1 MTFTSIDYD
10 KFRTL
15 RVTHVATRFAEL
27 IQDEANDELTPEQLF
42 LTAVDDALEQ
52 RRAHKVEKL
61 IRQAGF
67 PIPDATVAEV
77 DYREGRGITPVRMR
91 RYAAHDW
98 RADSMN
104 LLIIS
109 PTGGGKT
116 YLACAL
122 GITACQN
129 GHTVVYARMD
139 ELARR
144 LVIARSDGIAHRKL
158 LNELS
163 ETDLLI
169 IDDFLTVGID
179 SDATSD
185 LFAVLANREH
195 RLPTMI
201 ASQTGP
207 AHWVAE
213 LPDRVAADS
222 IVNRLANHAR
232 TINLGQIDMR
242 RLRHEHTR
250 ASEGYWE

>member
-1 MTFTSIDYD
+1 MSFTSIDYD
-10 KFRTL
+10 KFRAL
-15 RVTHVATRFAEL
+15 RVTHVATRLEEL
-27 IQDEANDELTPEQLF
+27 FSDETKDELTPEQLF
-42 LTAVDDALEQ
+42 LIAVDDALEA
-52 RRAHKVEKL
+52 RRAHKIDRL
-61 IRQAGF
+61 IRTAKF
-67 PIPDATVAEV
+67 PIPQASVAEI
-77 DYREGRGITPVRMR
+77 DYREGRGITPVRMK

-98 RADSMN
+98 SADPTN

-116 YLACAL
+116 YLVCAI
-122 GITACQN
+122 GIAACQN
-129 GHTVVYARMD
+129 GNTVTYARMD

-144 LVIARSDGIAHRKL
+144 LVITRADGIAHQKL

-163 ETDLLI
+163 NTDLLI

-179 SDATSD
+179 SDAASD
-185 LFAVLANREH
+185 LFAILANREH

-222 IVNRLANHAR
+222 IVNRLANNAR
-232 TINLGQIDMR
+232 TINLGEIDMR
-242 RLRHEHTR
+242 RHRQDQARTDK
-250 ASEGYWE
+250 AYWE

>member
-10 KFRTL
+10 KFRAL
-15 RVTHVATRFAEL
+15 RVTHVATRLEEL
-27 IQDEANDELTPEQLF
+27 IQDEANDTLTPEQLF

-52 RRAHKVEKL
+52 RRANQVEKL
-61 IRQAGF
+61 IRQAQF
-67 PIPDATVAEV
+67 PIPHATVAEV

-91 RYAAHDW
+91 RYAGHDW
-98 RADSMN
+98 RADPTN

-122 GITACQN
+122 GISACQN
-129 GHTVVYARMD
+129 GHAVLYARMD

-158 LNELS
+158 LTELS

-179 SDATSD
+179 SDAASD

-222 IVNRLANHAR
+222 IVNRLANQAR
-232 TINLGQIDMR
+232 TINVGQIDMR
-242 RLRHEHTR
+242 QLRQEQAR

>member
-1 MTFTSIDYD
+1 MFTSIDYD
-10 KFRTL
+10 KFRAL
-15 RVTHVATRFAEL
+15 RVTHVATRLEEL
-27 IQDEANDELTPEQLF
+27 IQDEGNDTLTPEQLF
-42 LTAVDDALEQ
+42 LTAVDDALES
-52 RRAHKVEKL
+52 RRINKVDKL
-61 IRQAGF
+61 IRQAAF
-67 PIPDATVAEV
+67 PIPGATVAEV
-77 DYREGRGITPVRMR
+77 DYRDGRGITPVRMR

-98 RADSMN
+98 RSDATN

-122 GITACQN
+122 AIGACQSE
-129 GHTVVYARMD
+129 HSVLYFRMD
-139 ELARR
+139 DVARR
-144 LVIARSDGIAHRKL
+144 LVIARGDGIAHQKL

-163 ETDLLI
+163 NIDLLI

-179 SDATSD
+179 SDAASD
-185 LFAVLANREH
+185 LFAILANREH

-222 IVNRLANHAR
+222 IVNRLANNAR
-232 TINLGQIDMR
+232 IINLGQIDMR
-242 RLRHEHTR
+242 RHRNDQARAHE
-250 ASEGYWE
+250 AYWE